1 MRLLLLFL
9 VVATL
14 GIATVYAAEPDILLV
29 DEGGAASLETFY
41 GPLCLS
47 AGRTYQVWTVSKEGA
62 VPATG
67 LDLFRTVMWLTGDTA
82 KPMGIEGGAAN
93 LARYLQAGG
102 RVILAGDHAAEANRE
117 LLASAFGLEFK
128 RFSPA
133 LERVNGRM
141 PDVISQG
148 WSLHLSP
155 AGAEAAEYAKDDE
168 ARPRAETVFYA
179 SDRGNSRLMAAR
191 VESLEGKGHRAAWFG
206 FDLQRVK
213 DATRA
218 AEVFTRTIR
227 WTSPE
232 PPAKAPVTQ
241 FPKLYR
247 GR

>member
-1 MRLLLLFL
+1 MRQLSLVL
-9 VVATL
+9 VVAAL
-14 GIATVYAAEPDILLV
+14 GIAAVCAAEPDVLLV
-29 DEGGAASLETFY
+29 DEGGTASLETFY
-41 GPLCLS
+41 GPLCLN

-67 LDLFRTVMWLTGDTA
+67 LDAFRTVMWLTGSTA
-82 KPMGIEGGAAN
+82 KPGGIEGGAAN
-93 LARYLQAGG
+93 LVRYLQAGG
-102 RVILAGDHAAEANRE
+102 RVILAGDHVGEASREVLAAT
-117 LLASAFGLEFK
+117 FGLEFK

-133 LERVNGRM
+133 LERLNGRM

-155 AGAEAAEYAKDDE
+155 TGAEAAEYAKDEE
-168 ARPRAETVFYA
+168 ARPRGETVFYA
-179 SDRGNSRLMAAR
+179 ADRGNSRLMAAR
-191 VESLEGKGHRAAWFG
+191 VESLEGKGYRAAWFG

-213 DATRA
+213 DAARA

-232 PPAKAPVTQ
+232 PPAKAPVKQ